1 MTPVAR
7 TFYLTSCEQAALA
20 DKVMQGSVPLSAM
33 HKLHGLTVSLL
44 SISFRFLN
52 IFLIFDSNMSGTN
65 CISSVLFSQ

>member
-20 DKVMQGSVPLSAM
+20 GKVMQGSVPLSAM

-52 IFLIFDSNMSGTN
+52 IFFN
-65 CISSVLFSQ
+65 F